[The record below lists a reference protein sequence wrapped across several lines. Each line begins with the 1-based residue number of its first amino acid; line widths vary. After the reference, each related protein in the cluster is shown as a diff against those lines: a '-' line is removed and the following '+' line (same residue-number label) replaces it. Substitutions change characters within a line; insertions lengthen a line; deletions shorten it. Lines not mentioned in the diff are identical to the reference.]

1 MVTLRAISIKTQ
13 VRRLRYFQVML
24 KVLSAKGL
32 PKRVL
37 ENKIVSWSV
46 DNHVHLEKYIS
57 STGEIVPSMRKQHS
71 HSFENYFQAAL
82 NLGLLIEQHGFIIP
96 TRSGEVISKITIDNE
111 GLAVSVNSY
120 QLSYIERIYFLHQIL
135 STDFDA
141 FVTVFKMLHEGNKK
155 LQEFYKDSN
164 YKKHYLQRLETK
176 NRYISN
182 SQRNKLLEALRRVK
196 GWRNAERYTEDIV
209 PSRLNWMLDLGFI
222 DQQKYLKNKEYH
234 LNHEGEKAFQFFPRM
249 GDSNFIELQSGWLQ
263 KLFFQFVNQIS
274 LADIHLNEWAK
285 VSPEQKPQI
294 IMDALDVFMN
304 RFNSFGIPRLSVEQ
318 TCLFVSLY
326 VLDKHSIVLETEEIL
341 EWIGFEKKLGS
352 YKIGYRGAS
361 RPGESYLIVTDG
373 K

>member
-1 MVTLRAISIKTQ
+1 
-13 VRRLRYFQVML
+13 ML

-46 DNHVHLEKYIS
+46 DNHDHLEKYVS
-57 STGEIVPSMRKQHS
+57 STGEIVFSIRKQHS
-71 HSFENYFQAAL
+71 QSFENYFQAAL

-96 TRSGEVISKITIDNE
+96 TRSGEVISKITIDNK
-111 GLAVSVNSY
+111 GLEVSANSY
-120 QLSYIERIYFLHQIL
+120 QLSYVEKIYFLYQVL

-141 FVTVFKMLHEGNKK
+141 FVTVFKMLHDGNSK

-176 NRYISN
+176 TRYISN

-222 DQQKYLKNKEYH
+222 HQQKYLENKEYH
-234 LNHEGEKAFQFFPRM
+234 LNHEGERAFQFFPRI
-249 GDSNFIELQSGWLQ
+249 GDSNFIDLKSDWLQ
-263 KLFFQFVNQIS
+263 KLFFRFISQIAP
-274 LADIHLNEWAK
+274 ADIHLHEWAK
-285 VSPEQKPQI
+285 VPPKQKTQI
-294 IMDALDVFMN
+294 IVDALDVFMN
-304 RFNSFGIPRLSVEQ
+304 RFNSFGLPRLSVEQ
-318 TCLFVSLY
+318 TCLFISLY
-326 VLDKHSIVLETEEIL
+326 ALYKHSIALDAQEIL

-352 YKIGYRGAS
+352 YNIGYRGAS